1 LGRLDRNVQPLKMTV
16 GVGGRDSTR
25 RRNAHPYGH
34 FELGFRFTDMG
45 FYDTIILTITNG
57 EFIMVTYELYG
68 KYGTDNLESLLVSKV
83 NGDPIWTISQTES
96 IINYWKEKAR
106 DGMLLEVKDWRIKK
120 VNA

>member
-1 LGRLDRNVQPLKMTV
+1 
-16 GVGGRDSTR
+16 
-25 RRNAHPYGH
+25 
-34 FELGFRFTDMG
+34 MG

>member
-1 LGRLDRNVQPLKMTV
+1 MTV

-83 NGDPIWTISQTES
+83 NGDPIKMDYIS
-96 IINYWKEKAR
+96 N
-106 DGMLLEVKDWRIKK
+106 
-120 VNA
+120 

>member
-1 LGRLDRNVQPLKMTV
+1 MTV

-57 EFIMVTYELYG
+57 EFYGMVLDTIEL
-68 KYGTDNLESLLVSKV
+68 
-83 NGDPIWTISQTES
+83 
-96 IINYWKEKAR
+96 IIDMKLRMVQFVAK
-106 DGMLLEVKDWRIKK
+106 ICKK
-120 VNA
+120 HE

>member
-1 LGRLDRNVQPLKMTV
+1 MTV

-57 EFIMVTYELYG
+57 EFIMYKVTYASDSLDPNPTIKFFDFHHEMEELDSRGSFKTVVQWSVDHSPYSIYSE
-68 KYGTDNLESLLVSKV
+68 KEHRGTRRTRVFFS
-83 NGDPIWTISQTES
+83 
-96 IINYWKEKAR
+96 
-106 DGMLLEVKDWRIKK
+106 
-120 VNA
+120 